1 MFVRTKHLK
10 QIKMTTQHRIQQLK
24 NELDALYSEM
34 PTSFFQM
41 EQRNK
46 SAFIICKEI
55 EKLENPIAYQE
66 NSNFWDNHEIRL

>member
-1 MFVRTKHLK
+1 M
-10 QIKMTTQHRIQQLK
+10 
-24 NELDALYSEM
+24 DAIYSEM
-34 PTSFFQM
+34 PTSFFDI

-66 NSNFWDNHEIRL
+66 NSNFWDNHELRL